1 MDTQQYS
8 NIFNYLFQQTIPS
21 NINTPQQKR
30 KFINL
35 TQNFIIKNNLLYK
48 KDRTNNTKL
57 LKVIQRHEMEPVL
70 YMFHNDPT
78 AGHFSTDKMFDKIKS
93 RYYWPQM
100 YDDIKLYAQSCDS

>member
-1 MDTQQYS
+1 MDTQQYL

-21 NINTPQQKR
+21 NINTPQQKW

-100 YDDIKLYAQSCDS
+100 YDDIKLYV